1 MKVEKEKHNVV
12 IHCLDGSMIKGY
24 VHINP
29 GERVI
34 DFINDSKESFIAVT
48 KTECQSF
55 QEVKSFRLAGQFR
68 CKKELLLL
76 NKAAIKY
83 VEELPERGQS
93 NV

>member
-1 MKVEKEKHNVV
+1 MKVEKEKHDVV
-12 IHCLDGSMIKGY
+12 IYCLDGSMIKGY

-34 DFINDSKESFIAVT
+34 DFINDSKENFIAVT

-55 QEVKSFRLAGQFR
+55 QEVKSFRLVGKFK

-76 NKAAIKY
+76 NKGAIKY
-83 VEELPERGQS
+83 IEEIPERGQS
-93 NV
+93 NA